1 MWRVKLVVAA
11 ILEEVESCFFDK
23 QNIKL
28 KRQQGEVDHVEE
40 EGALAELIEVKE
52 EVQVMGG

>member
-1 MWRVKLVVAA
+1 MWRVRLVVAA

-23 QNIKL
+23 QKIKF
-28 KRQQGEVDHVEE
+28 KRQQGEVNQVEE
-40 EGALAELIEVKE
+40 VRVLLQLIEVKE